1 MSEHIFTLPDLGE
14 GTVEAEVSE
23 WHVKVGDFVKEDQP
37 IADMLTDK
45 AAVEVPAPVT
55 GTIVQLGGEL
65 GDIIAVGA
73 PLVIF
78 DTEGSPGAVTS
89 AVPAAASKPEEKPA
103 PAAAPKPTVVP
114 SKIPEPAALHSTS
127 ATSAPQSTP
136 APPPLPAVN
145 MGNGAS
151 APTPA
156 PAGLPESITSAKV
169 LTSPVVRRLAREH
182 RVDLAAISGSGP
194 RGRILRSDLDAYLT
208 KLKRGPAPIAPRKRV
223 GAKEI
228 KVIGMR
234 RIIAQR
240 VSASKSEIPHFS
252 YVEEIDVTELE
263 RFRQTLNLQYAQYN
277 VKFSYLPLLVQCIT
291 KALVRFPQCNAL
303 YDKERNVIVQHEPVH
318 AGIATQTPDG
328 LKVPVV
334 HHAEAMSLPQLAQ
347 AIGLAAQGARDGSA
361 TKAQLTGST
370 ITVTSLGKLGGIAS
384 TPVINQPEVSII
396 GVNRAVERPMVING
410 GIHIRRMMNISSS
423 FDHRFVD
430 GYDAAGF
437 IQAVKEMLE
446 NPGHTFAEG

>member
-37 IADMLTDK
+37 VADMLTDK

-55 GTIVQLGGEL
+55 GTIVRLGGEL

-73 PLVIF
+73 PLVVF
-78 DTEGSPGAVTS
+78 DTSGTASGSTGKST
-89 AVPAAASKPEEKPA
+89 PA
-103 PAAAPKPTVVP
+103 PATESAKPAAPADR
-114 SKIPEPAALHSTS
+114 PAAPQK
-127 ATSAPQSTP
+127 AAPAAPIPVAP

-145 MGNGAS
+145 HTND
-151 APTPA
+151 APPAPA
-156 PAGLPESITSAKV
+156 PAGIPESITSAKV
-169 LTSPVVRRLAREH
+169 LTSPVIRRLAREH
-182 RVDLAAISGSGP
+182 RIDLATVSSSGP
-194 RGRILRSDLDAYLT
+194 RGRILRSDFDAHLA

-234 RIIAQR
+234 RVIAQR
-240 VSASKSEIPHFS
+240 MSASKSEIPHFS
-252 YVEEIDVTELE
+252 YIEEIDITELE
-263 RFRQTLNLQYAQYN
+263 RFRQTLNQQYAQYN
-277 VKFSYLPLLVQCIT
+277 LKFSYLPLLVQCIA
-291 KALVRFPQCNAL
+291 KALARFPQCNAL

-318 AGIATQTPDG
+318 AGVATQTPDG

-334 HHAEAMSLPQLAQ
+334 HHAEAMSLPELAQ
-347 AIGLAAQGARDGSA
+347 AIGMAAEAARDGTAS
-361 TKAQLTGST
+361 KAQLTGST

-384 TPVINQPEVSII
+384 TPVINQPQVSII
-396 GVNRAVERPMVING
+396 GVNRAVDRPMVVNG
-410 GIHIRRMMNISSS
+410 GIHIRRMMNLSAS

-430 GYDAAGF
+430 GYDAAAF
-437 IQAVKEMLE
+437 IQAIKEMLE
-446 NPGHTFAEG
+446 NPDHTFATG

>member
-1 MSEHIFTLPDLGE
+1 MSEHVFTLPDLGE

-37 IADMLTDK
+37 VADMLTDK

-55 GTIVQLGGEL
+55 GTITKLGGEL

-73 PLVIF
+73 PLVVF
-78 DTEGSPGAVTS
+78 ETDATVDPGKAS
-89 AVPAAASKPEEKPA
+89 QSDAPQPAAKPA
-103 PAAAPKPTVVP
+103 PTTPAAAP
-114 SKIPEPAALHSTS
+114 A
-127 ATSAPQSTP
+127 P
-136 APPPLPAVN
+136 APATTATVPELPAVN
-145 MGNGAS
+145 INGNL
-151 APTPA
+151 PPA
-156 PAGLPESITSAKV
+156 PIAAGIPKSVTTGRV
-169 LTSPVVRRLAREH
+169 LTSPVIRRLASEH
-182 RVDLAAISGSGP
+182 RIDLSDIQGSGP
-194 RGRILRSDLDAYLT
+194 RGRIQRADFDAHLA
-208 KLKRGPAPIAPRKRV
+208 KLKRGPAPVRPSKRV

-240 VSASKSEIPHFS
+240 MSASKSEIPHFS

-263 RFRQTLNLQYAQYN
+263 RFRQALNRQYAQYN
-277 VKFSYLPLLVQCIT
+277 VKFSYLPLLVQCVA
-291 KALVRFPQCNAL
+291 KALSRFPQCNAL
-303 YDKERNVIVQHEPVH
+303 YDKERNVIVQHDPVH

-347 AIGLAAQGARDGSA
+347 AIGAAALAARDGSA
-361 TKAQLTGST
+361 GKSQLTGST

-396 GVNRAVERPMVING
+396 GVNRAVDRPMVVNG
-410 GIHIRRMMNISSS
+410 GIHIRRMMNISAS

-430 GYDAAGF
+430 GYDAAEF
-437 IQAVKEMLE
+437 IQAVKELLE
-446 NPGHTFAEG
+446 NPDNTFAGG